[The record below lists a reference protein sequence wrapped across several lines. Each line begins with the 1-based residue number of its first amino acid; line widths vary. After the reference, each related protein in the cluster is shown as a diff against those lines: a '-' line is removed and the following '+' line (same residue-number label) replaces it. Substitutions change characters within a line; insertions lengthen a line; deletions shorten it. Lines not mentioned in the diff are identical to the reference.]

1 MLSGC
6 SVRGLKCAEEPNYF
20 GRDSDRLIFKQ
31 GATFYLYVQLE
42 VFQYQQRNPV
52 QSMSVLFVVKLD
64 A

>member
-1 MLSGC
+1 MLSGRPERDL
-6 SVRGLKCAEEPNYF
+6 SCAEEPNCF

-31 GATFYLYVQLE
+31 GATFYLCVQLE
-42 VFQYQQRNPV
+42 VFQCQRQNLV

>member
-6 SVRGLKCAEEPNYF
+6 PMHGLKCVEEPNCF
-20 GRDSDRLIFKQ
+20 GRDSDRLIFMQ
-31 GATFYLYVQLE
+31 GATFYPCVQLE
-42 VFQYQQRNPV
+42 VFQCQRRNPV